1 MTAICYPQWDVFPES
16 KEKVQGDAVR
26 ASMASTGAEVG
37 GSLIL
42 ITSLLMVVF
51 LWNALWRPFGAVMRK
66 GHKRTQEEPTFSW
79 DLMDPRSDGSDPSG
93 EDSWK
98 FRVKQP
104 AWRLRKE
111 NMKLGRRK
119 SV

>member
-1 MTAICYPQWDVFPES
+1 MP
-16 KEKVQGDAVR
+16 
-26 ASMASTGAEVG
+26 STGAEVG

-66 GHKRTQEEPTFSW
+66 GTQEETTFSW
-79 DLMDPRSDGSDPSG
+79 DLMG
-93 EDSWK
+93 EGSWK

-111 NMKLGRRK
+111 NMKLGRMK

>member
-1 MTAICYPQWDVFPES
+1 M
-16 KEKVQGDAVR
+16 R

-79 DLMDPRSDGSDPSG
+79 DLMG